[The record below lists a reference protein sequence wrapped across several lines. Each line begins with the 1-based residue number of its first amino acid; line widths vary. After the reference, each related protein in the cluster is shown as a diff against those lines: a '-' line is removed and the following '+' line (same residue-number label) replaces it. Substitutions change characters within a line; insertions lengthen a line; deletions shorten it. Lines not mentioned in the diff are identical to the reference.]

1 MKLYTE
7 YNELYENVFLSGIWY
22 WFRQSVNVKPHIS
35 KGNSVGSIEKIIL
48 HRNHKKQE
56 HNVNRA
62 NKWMNYYNKS

>member
-35 KGNSVGSIEKIIL
+35 KGNSVGSIEK
-48 HRNHKKQE
+48 KQQ

>member
-48 HRNHKKQE
+48 RGNHKKQQ